1 MSTEVIVNI
10 EQTAIEVVVDMREKG
25 NKGERGL
32 KGDKGDMLTPIFS
45 VQDGELIVNF

>member
-25 NKGERGL
+25 D
-32 KGDKGDMLTPIFS
+32 KGDKGEQGDLLVPEFS
-45 VQDGELIVNF
+45 IVNGFLTVNY

>member
-25 NKGERGL
+25 DKGDKGE
-32 KGDKGDMLTPIFS
+32 KGDMLTPEFS
-45 VQDGELIVNF
+45 IVNGRLIANY